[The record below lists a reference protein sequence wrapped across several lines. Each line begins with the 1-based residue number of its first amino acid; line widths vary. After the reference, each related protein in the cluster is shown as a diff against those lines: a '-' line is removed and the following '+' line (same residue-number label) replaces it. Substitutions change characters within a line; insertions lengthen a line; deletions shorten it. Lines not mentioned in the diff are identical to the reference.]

1 MYAVGIVRISK
12 KLIGKYIFAIAI
24 YDLGWDIGGNLCLT
38 WYSNK

>member
-24 YDLGWDIGGNLCLT
+24 YDLG
-38 WYSNK
+38 